1 MISKESLTTGW
12 IEKVTKENRNADP
25 SLVEKVIRALLLLEG
40 LAESGL
46 KFTFKGGTA
55 LMLMLNSTKRLSI
68 DIDIILSDTPDNL
81 DEILASFLEKQGF
94 TRIEIQQRNAGTFID
109 KAHFKFYYKPVHKSY
124 ANEEPILLDILFE
137 ANHYSQIVS
146 KTIES
151 KFIISEGETVSVN
164 IPSFEDLLGD
174 KLTAFAPNTT
184 GIPYFKKEDSKSMEI
199 IKQLYDIG
207 NLFDVVENVGTIK
220 TTFKKFA
227 EVELKYRNVEDA
239 NAESVLND
247 IYQTALCI
255 STRGNVD
262 AENFEQL
269 QQGIQRIRGFIFSEN
284 YQIEKA
290 IIHAAKAAYVARV
303 IAKDEM
309 ELERYETPE
318 QIADALVAQPHNTKL
333 NKLKKTNPEAFF
345 YWWKATLLS

>member
-1 MISKESLTTGW
+1 MISKKSLTSGW

-40 LAESGL
+40 LAKSGL

-55 LMLMLNSTKRLSI
+55 LMLMLNSARRLSI

-81 DEILASFLEKQGF
+81 DEILASFIEKQGF
-94 TRIEIQQRNAGTFID
+94 IRMEIQERKAGTSIE

-124 ANEEPILLDILFE
+124 ASEEPILLDILFE
-137 ANHYSQIVS
+137 ANHYSKIAS
-146 KTIES
+146 RKIES
-151 KFIISEGETVSVN
+151 KFIISEGEAVSAN

-174 KLTAFAPNTT
+174 KLTAFAPSTT
-184 GIPYFKKEDSKSMEI
+184 GIPYFKQGISKSMEI

-207 NLFDVVENVGTIK
+207 NLFDVVEDVGTIK

-227 EVELKYRNVEDA
+227 EVELKYRNIEEA
-239 NAESVLND
+239 NSENVLSD

-262 AENFEQL
+262 AKNFEQL
-269 QQGIQRIRGFIFSEN
+269 QQGIQRIRGFIFSES

-290 IIHAAKAAYVARV
+290 ITHAAKAAYIARV
-303 IAKDEM
+303 IAKNKT
-309 ELERYETPE
+309 ELEKYATPE
-318 QIADALVAQPHNTKL
+318 QIADALIEQPHNTKL

-345 YWWKATLLS
+345 YWWKATLLL